1 MSRAQTALACTVAL
15 VLGGLAASLSAQEVT
30 PVQLLPPLPPEQVIA
45 AFAPDK
51 GREQTAA
58 SCGLCHAPAMIT
70 GKRYS
75 ADKWA
80 ETVDHMVDK
89 GAKVS
94 DADYDTIVDYLARN
108 YGPEKLAATSPAAG
122 AASGSAPR

>member
-1 MSRAQTALACTVAL
+1 MRLPVWIWIC
-15 VLGGLAASLSAQEVT
+15 AASLATVLQAQEQ
-30 PVQLLPPLPPEQVIA
+30 VQILPPLPPEEVLA
-45 AFAPDK
+45 AFVPDN
-51 GREQTAA
+51 GRSETAA
-58 SCGLCHAPAMIT
+58 SCGLCHAPVMIT
-70 GKRYS
+70 GKHYT

-94 DADYDTIVDYLARN
+94 DADYDTIINYLSRN
-108 YGPEKLAATSPAAG
+108 YGPEKLAVTSPAAG

>member
-1 MSRAQTALACTVAL
+1 MTRSQTALSCSIAL
-15 VLGGLAASLSAQEVT
+15 ALGSLAASLSAQEA
-30 PVQLLPPLPPEQVIA
+30 PLVQLLPPLPPEQVLA

-70 GKRYS
+70 GKHFS

>member
-1 MSRAQTALACTVAL
+1 
-15 VLGGLAASLSAQEVT
+15 
-30 PVQLLPPLPPEQVIA
+30 
-45 AFAPDK
+45 
-51 GREQTAA
+51 
-58 SCGLCHAPAMIT
+58 MIT

-108 YGPEKLAATSPAAG
+108 YGPEMLAATSPAAG
-122 AASGSAPR
+122 AALGSAPR

>member
-1 MSRAQTALACTVAL
+1 MRAKTALVCAVAL
-15 VLGGLAASLSAQEVT
+15 ALGEVAASLSAQEAP
-30 PVQLLPPLPPEQVIA
+30 PVQILPPLPPEQVLA
-45 AFAPDK
+45 AFAPDH

-70 GKRYS
+70 GKHYT

-108 YGPEKLAATSPAAG
+108 YGPEKLAVTSPAAG
-122 AASGSAPR
+122 AASVPAPH